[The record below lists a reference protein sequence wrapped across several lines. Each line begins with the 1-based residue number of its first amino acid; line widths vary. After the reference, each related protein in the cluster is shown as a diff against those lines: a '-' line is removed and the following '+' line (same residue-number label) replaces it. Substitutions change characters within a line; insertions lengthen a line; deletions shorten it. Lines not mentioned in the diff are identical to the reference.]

1 VRISAAGK
9 NWEKDEGQGIFFSL
23 AFIAPITDCKHST
36 FVASTWQV
44 DFSPSMHRM
53 ETELLKSLK
62 LAVAVLISV
71 FSLAVWAKPAPWYWW
86 ASKVEN
92 TRLCLQTSP
101 GNGWYQDGG
110 PYRNS
115 RCNDFVPR

>member
-1 VRISAAGK
+1 MFADRKVGRRVKAK
-9 NWEKDEGQGIFFSL
+9 VYLLTQLLFL
-23 AFIAPITDCKHST
+23 ITDYKHST
-36 FVASTWQV
+36 FVVGTWQV
-44 DFSPSMHRM
+44 DFSPSMHWM
-53 ETELLKSLK
+53 ETKLLTSLK
-62 LAVAVLISV
+62 LAVAVLIAV

-101 GNGWYQDGG
+101 GNGWYRDGG